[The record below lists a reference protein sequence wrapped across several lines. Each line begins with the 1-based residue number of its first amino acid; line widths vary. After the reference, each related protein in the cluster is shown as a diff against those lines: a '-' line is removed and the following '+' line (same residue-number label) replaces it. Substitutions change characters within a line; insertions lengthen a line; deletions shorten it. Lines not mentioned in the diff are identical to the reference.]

1 MDGVMG
7 TQQSKNI
14 KVKVITDSNSGL
26 TQKEAQ
32 ELGIIVL
39 PMPFTIDGEEF
50 FEEISISQQEFYEKL
65 KKNADVK
72 TSQPSRAQL
81 KEAWDEALKD
91 SEQVLFIPM
100 TSGLSGTCNNAKIY
114 AQEEYAGKVIVVDN
128 QRISVNLK
136 ESVLEAVKLLEKGK
150 TAEQV
155 KDYLEETSAKHSI
168 YITVNVLKYLKKG
181 GRISPAAAALGSM
194 LSFKPILFSRG
205 ENFEKFG
212 IVLSM
217 AQAKKKMLQKVKEE
231 FESIFA
237 EEYNAG
243 KMKVAVAHT
252 QNEQEALKFAEE
264 IKLALP
270 KAKLEF
276 VDPLS
281 LSVSCHIGPGA
292 LAISSFISCND

>member
-1 MDGVMG
+1 MEA
-7 TQQSKNI
+7 QQNKNI

-26 TQKEAQ
+26 SQKEAK
-32 ELGIIVL
+32 ELGITVL

-81 KEAWDEALKD
+81 KEVWDEALKD
-91 SEQVLFIPM
+91 SDHVLFMPM
-100 TSGLSGTCNNAKIY
+100 TSGLSGTCGNAKIF
-114 AQEEYAGKVIVVDN
+114 AQEEYNGKVIVVDN
-128 QRISVNLK
+128 KRISVNLK
-136 ESVLEAVKLLEKGK
+136 ESVLEAITLLKEGK

-155 KDYLEETSAKHSI
+155 KNYLEETSQKHSI

-181 GRISPAAAALGSM
+181 GRISPAAAALGAM
-194 LSFKPILFSRG
+194 LNFKPILFSRG
-205 ENFEKFG
+205 GNFEKFG
-212 IVLSM
+212 LVMSM
-217 AQAKKKMLQKVKEE
+217 AQAKKKMIQKIKEE
-231 FESIFA
+231 FETIFA

-270 KAKLEF
+270 KARLEF

-292 LAISSFISCND
+292 LAVSSFISCNN

>member
-1 MDGVMG
+1 MEA
-7 TQQSKNI
+7 QQNKNI
-14 KVKVITDSNSGL
+14 KVKVVTDSNSGL
-26 TQKEAQ
+26 SQKEAK

-81 KEAWDEALKD
+81 KEVWDEALKD
-91 SEQVLFIPM
+91 SDQILFMPM
-100 TSGLSGTCNNAKIY
+100 TSGLSGTCGNAKIF
-114 AQEEYAGKVIVVDN
+114 AQEEYNGKVIVVDN
-128 QRISVNLK
+128 KRISVNLK
-136 ESVLEAVKLLEKGK
+136 ESVLEALTLLKEGK

-155 KDYLEETSAKHSI
+155 KNYLEETSQKHSI
-168 YITVNVLKYLKKG
+168 YITVNALKHLKKG
-181 GRISPAAAALGSM
+181 GRISPAAAALGAM
-194 LSFKPILFSRG
+194 LNFKPILFSRG
-205 ENFEKFG
+205 DNFEKFG
-212 IVLSM
+212 IVMSM
-217 AQAKKKMLQKVKEE
+217 AHAKKKMLQKVKEE
-231 FESIFA
+231 FETIFA

-264 IKLALP
+264 IRQALP

-292 LAISSFISCND
+292 LAISSFISCIK

>member
-1 MDGVMG
+1 MG
-7 TQQSKNI
+7 AQQDKKI
-14 KVKVITDSNSGL
+14 KVKVVTDSNSGL
-26 TQKEAQ
+26 SQKDAK

-39 PMPFTIDGEEF
+39 PMPFTIDGEEY

-72 TSQPSRAQL
+72 TSQPSRTQL
-81 KEAWDEALKD
+81 KETWDEALKESD
-91 SEQVLFIPM
+91 QVLFIPM
-100 TSGLSGTCNNAKIY
+100 TSGLSGTCNNAK
-114 AQEEYAGKVIVVDN
+114 AFAKEEYNGKVIVVDN
-128 QRISVNLK
+128 KRISVNLK
-136 ESVLEAVKLLEKGK
+136 ESVLEALTLLKEGK

-155 KDYLEETSAKHSI
+155 RDYLEETSQKHSI

-181 GRISPAAAALGSM
+181 GRISPAAAALGAM
-194 LSFKPILFSRG
+194 LNFKPILFSRG
-205 ENFEKFG
+205 DNFEKFG
-212 IVLSM
+212 IVMSM
-217 AQAKKKMLQKVKEE
+217 AHAKKKMLQKVKEE
-231 FESIFA
+231 FETIFA

-292 LAISSFISCND
+292 LAITSFVSCNE